1 MFHGFAVTSVTL
13 LLTIYYIVYQMI
25 ELILVQVTVTFTKL
39 LDRE

>member
-1 MFHGFAVTSVTL
+1 MFHGFTVTSVTL
-13 LLTIYYIVYQMI
+13 LSKIYCIVYQMI